1 MINSRI
7 NESLLTIAH
16 KTALTSKRLK
26 KSSDFTGN
34 VQTFRAFEYINYRFL
49 WLSTAFFSGGFWL
62 QQIVIGWLAYNITQS
77 ALITSIVMG
86 LDALPILL
94 GAPLGGVISEKF
106 DKKKLIIGVY
116 IYQAILSSSFGIIVL
131 IGQENIWNL
140 FTFVFLM
147 GISWT
152 INDPCRISLLASII
166 PKDRLVN
173 AFALNSMAFSIMRL
187 VVPAVGGILIAF
199 VGVGPLFF
207 IQSSLILVA
216 SAVLCFI
223 KTEKNTAKRESFSDS
238 IKTIY
243 PDLKFGLKFAI
254 GQPVIVGLTF
264 TTFLMM
270 ILIMP
275 FVQGLMPVYAA
286 QVFNSGP
293 ERLGLLLSAAGIG
306 SFVATVFIASLK
318 QIERPGKIIFLILGL
333 IVISMI
339 SMSQNSNYY
348 IALGIVMLL
357 SGCMMSY
364 FSISS
369 ATLQRFLPNDVRS
382 RVTGLYMM
390 VWGFIPIGSLAAGFI
405 ANVLGPQIA
414 TLTGAL
420 ILVSIAT
427 GAVFLCK
434 ELWQHNSETAAIY
447 REQTAV
453 IPHRGSYK
461 AGPNT
466 ETA

>member
-1 MINSRI
+1 MINNRI
-7 NESLLTIAH
+7 NDSLLTIAH
-16 KTALTSKRLK
+16 KTALTSRRLK
-26 KSSDFTGN
+26 QSSNFTGN
-34 VQTFRAFEYINYRFL
+34 IRTFKAFEYINYRFL
-49 WLSTAFFSGGFWL
+49 WISTAFFSGGFWL
-62 QQIVIGWLAYNITQS
+62 QQIVIGWLAYDITQS

-116 IYQAILSSSFGIIVL
+116 VYQAILSSAFGIIVL
-131 IGQENIWNL
+131 IGQESIWNL

-187 VVPAVGGILIAF
+187 CVPAIGGILIAL

-207 IQSSLILVA
+207 IQSSLTLVA

-223 KTEKNTAKRESFSDS
+223 KTEKPTTNRESFSDS
-238 IKTIY
+238 IRTIY
-243 PDLKFGLKFAI
+243 PDLKLGLMFAI
-254 GQPVIVGLTF
+254 RQPVIVGLTF

-318 QIERPGKIIFLILGL
+318 KIERPGKIIFLILSL
-333 IVISMI
+333 LVILMI
-339 SMSQNSNYY
+339 GMSLNSNYY
-348 IALGIVMLL
+348 VALGIVMLL

-369 ATLQRFLPNDVRS
+369 ATLQRILPNDVRS

-390 VWGFIPIGSLAAGFI
+390 VWGFIPIGSLVAGYI
-405 ANVLGPQIA
+405 ANTLGPQIA
-414 TLTGAL
+414 TLSGAL

-427 GAVFLCK
+427 GAVFFCK
-434 ELWQHNSETAAIY
+434 ELWQHNPETEAIY
-447 REQTAV
+447 RERYIVAE
-453 IPHRGSYK
+453 HRVSYK
-461 AGPNT
+461 TSPST
-466 ETA
+466 ETT